1 MCQFGVCYGWEKCY
15 WLCLM
20 LHIPIAV
27 SAIGSLC
34 ARIDVWER
42 KMAPFSKKYTLLY
55 SKLYVLGEKNS
66 IHSNILLKRSNSI
79 KLGSW
84 VQLFNFSTF
93 FSWHPDSAVPS
104 LVCFELENS
113 KTWKL
118 QNYGTTELR
127 NYGTTEPQNYGT
139 TELQNYRTTESQNYG
154 TTETAELQNYR
165 TTELRNYGTTELQNY
180 RTTELQNHRTTEL
193 QNHRTTELRNLN
205 SSFKFNMYEN
215 IVENILIESF
225 SNRKLRS
232 MKDRCKTLNVISN

>member
-15 WLCLM
+15 WLFLM

-42 KMAPFSKKYTLLY
+42 KMAPFSKTYTVLY

-79 KLGSW
+79 KLESW

-93 FSWHPDSAVPS
+93 LSWHPDSAVPP

-118 QNYGTTELR
+118 QNYKTTKL
-127 NYGTTEPQNYGT
+127 QNYKT
-139 TELQNYRTTESQNYG
+139 TELQ
-154 TTETAELQNYR
+154 
-165 TTELRNYGTTELQNY
+165 
-180 RTTELQNHRTTEL
+180 
-193 QNHRTTELRNLN
+193 NLN